1 MPDFYPRRDS
11 DLRVWAAN
19 FASHVSASPGDYGL
33 TAQDAAAF
41 AALEQAYAHWYT
53 LAQHASMRSAVIV
66 QMKESARAA
75 MMAKGRELAAVVRAR
90 PGVTNEQ
97 LVLLG
102 LRVRRKA
109 RRAVGVPEEKLRVSV
124 RDRAMH
130 WPTVRLEDW
139 ETGRS
144 RKPRGVAMA
153 VVLFAV
159 GDRPPGRVGDWCFGM
174 TTGDPVFGL
183 DRLLVEAG
191 RDAQPGERVWLMACW
206 VNDRGERGPWSEPV
220 GWWVWQG
227 LPITGLGGALG
238 RAA

>member
-11 DLRVWAAN
+11 DLRDWAAN
-19 FASHVSASPGDYGL
+19 FASQVSASPGHYGL

-41 AALEQAYAHWYT
+41 AALEQAYAHWYAKSQAAAT
-53 LAQHASMRSAVIV
+53 RTVVNLR
-66 QMKESARAA
+66 MKDAARKA

-97 LVLLG
+97 LVSLG

-109 RRAVGVPEEKLRVSV
+109 RRAVGVPDQKLRVRV
-124 RDRAMH
+124 RDRGMS
-130 WPTVRLEDW
+130 WPAVRLEDW

-144 RKPRGVAMA
+144 RKPRGVSMA

-183 DRLLVEAG
+183 DRLLVETG
-191 RDAQPGERVWLMACW
+191 REAQPGQRVWLMACW

-220 GWWVWQG
+220 GWWVRYG
-227 LPITGLGGALG
+227 LPITGLGRALD